1 MKDLVSKF
9 LESSL
14 DDFKGVAVVVNSK
27 PLHVLAENDLRLV
40 IITYSHDILEQG
52 TTAASFIIVLEAAM
66 LSCHRERLTG
76 KSCQTD
82 VEGRNFAF
90 FDLRDIAG
98 NLEFIVKVR
107 TVCLLCGDIPLADEH
122 RI

>member
-52 TTAASFIIVLEAAM
+52 TTAASFIIALEAAM
-66 LSCHRERLTG
+66 LSCSSDFGLQVPAIVHPRERNSAASMQQING
-76 KSCQTD
+76 S
-82 VEGRNFAF
+82 
-90 FDLRDIAG
+90 
-98 NLEFIVKVR
+98 
-107 TVCLLCGDIPLADEH
+107 LL
-122 RI
+122 